1 MAYSIRE
8 LSELAGVS
16 ARTLRYY
23 DEIGLLKPLYVSD
36 AGYRFY
42 GDSEVAVLQQILF
55 YRERGFDLKQIRKII
70 YEENF
75 DIVKALEEHLVV
87 LENQRR
93 HVDSLIWTVKQTIGS
108 IKGECEMKD
117 SEKFQ
122 AFKDEL
128 VHKNEERYGREIR
141 GKYGDDAVDA
151 SNRKMMNMSE
161 EEWKHFKALEDEIKL
176 ALKKAV
182 LDGDGPESDA
192 ARRIVELHR
201 EWLSMTLS
209 KYSLE
214 IHKGIAAMYVADERF
229 KAYYD
234 SEVTGCAELLAN
246 AVKEVYNKDS

>member
-1 MAYSIRE
+1 MTYSIRE

-42 GDSEVAVLQQILF
+42 GDSELAVLQQILF
-55 YRERGFDLKQIRKII
+55 YRERGFDLKQIRRII

-75 DIVKALEEHLVV
+75 DIVKALEEHLMV
-87 LENQRR
+87 LENQRK
-93 HVDSLIWTVKQTIGS
+93 HVDSLIWTVKQTLGS

-128 VHKNEERYGREIR
+128 VHKNEEKYGGEIR
-141 GKYGDDAVDA
+141 EKYWDDAVDA

-161 EEWKHFKALEDEIKL
+161 EEWQHFKALENEIKL

-182 LDGDGPESDA
+182 LDGVDPDSDEA
-192 ARRIVELHR
+192 GRIVDLHK
-201 EWLSMTLS
+201 EWLCMTL
-209 KYSLE
+209 KQYSPE
-214 IHKGIAAMYVADERF
+214 IHKGIATMYVADQRF

-234 SEVTGCAELLAN
+234 SEVSGCAELLAN
-246 AVKEVYNKDS
+246 AVKVVYNKDS